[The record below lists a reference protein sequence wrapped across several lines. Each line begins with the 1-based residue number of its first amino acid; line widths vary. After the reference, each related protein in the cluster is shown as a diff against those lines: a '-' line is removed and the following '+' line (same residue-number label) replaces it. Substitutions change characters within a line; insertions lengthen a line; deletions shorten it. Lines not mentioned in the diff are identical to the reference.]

1 MQPIRRSRRE
11 IQRFRYP
18 DGHGSTPLVIHGSI
32 EREYWRTHY
41 NACNYVQPRFG
52 FRDYEPAYRYG
63 WELRAGYGD
72 ADWSAV
78 ESDLAAGWPRYRGE
92 CRLSWRDAA
101 PAVRD
106 GFLHAGHRLVA
117 A

>member
-11 IQRFRYP
+11 IQRHRRP
-18 DGHGSTPLVIHGSI
+18 AGDRSTPRVIHGSI

-41 NACNYVQPRFG
+41 KTCDYVQPSYG

-63 WELRAGYGD
+63 WEFRAAYGD
-72 ADWSAV
+72 ADWAAA
-78 ESDLAAGWPRYRGE
+78 ESELAAGWPRYRGD
-92 CRLSWRDAA
+92 CRLSWAAAA

-106 GFLHAGHRLVA
+106 GFVHAGHHLVA

>member
-11 IQRFRYP
+11 IQRHRQSNG
-18 DGHGSTPLVIHGSI
+18 DRSTPLVIHGSI

-41 NACNYVQPRFG
+41 NARDYVQPSYG

-63 WELRAGYGD
+63 WEFRAGYGD
-72 ADWSAV
+72 ADWSAI

-106 GFLHAGHRLVA
+106 GFIHAGDHLVA